1 MSNQEEYYLTPEGAA
16 RLKEE
21 LEELKGP
28 KREELARKLRD
39 AIEMGDLSE
48 NADYKKSKEDQGFL
62 EGRIQELE
70 NLLANVVLI
79 EDDGSVHEEVSLG
92 SWVTNQEADE
102 PSERYYIVGQTEA
115 NPREGRISNESPIGE
130 ALMGCK
136 QGDEVT
142 VEAPNGA
149 FKLKILKIE

>member
-92 SWVTNQEADE
+92 SWVTIQEAEE

-136 QGDEVT
+136 QGDEVS
-142 VEAPNGA
+142 VDAPNGS